1 MKSMKKCCLFF
12 VLSILPALIT
22 AEKVTTLS
30 QPLNPHKIIV
40 SGNQMIVEDF
50 PKIHI
55 FSLEDFR
62 LQRSFGEKGEAPGEF
77 LPRSGYVRLNIHV
90 QKDFIFVESNGK
102 LSFFS
107 RDGTFLREMNSAA
120 AGYLF
125 QPMGKNKFIGLRNV
139 GEKGMLYKTVNIYD
153 SNLKIKK
160 EIFRIKHGSQAGKS
174 IVLFDKALR
183 YFMDGR
189 CIYIVHD
196 FDFLIEVFDRNGN
209 HVRTIHKKDYRH
221 LEITEEHKRR
231 THNHLKRHLRTYP
244 QMKHRLKFPSTF
256 LAVRDIELDDRKL
269 YVTTFK
275 REKGTV
281 ECFIIDQEGTIQE
294 RLFLPLIEE
303 NILREYPFDIHNG
316 KVYQLVEN
324 EETEHWE
331 LHMSGIR

>member
-1 MKSMKKCCLFF
+1 MKKCHLFF

-30 QPLNPHKIIV
+30 QPVNPHKIIV

-90 QKDFIFVESNGK
+90 RKDFIFVESNGK

-125 QPMGKNKFIGLRNV
+125 QPMGKDKFIGLRNV
-139 GEKGMLYKTVNIYD
+139 G
-153 SNLKIKK
+153 
-160 EIFRIKHGSQAGKS
+160 
-174 IVLFDKALR
+174 
-183 YFMDGR
+183 
-189 CIYIVHD
+189 
-196 FDFLIEVFDRNGN
+196 
-209 HVRTIHKKDYRH
+209 
-221 LEITEEHKRR
+221 
-231 THNHLKRHLRTYP
+231 
-244 QMKHRLKFPSTF
+244 
-256 LAVRDIELDDRKL
+256 
-269 YVTTFK
+269 
-275 REKGTV
+275 EKGTV

-316 KVYQLVEN
+316 KVYQLIEN

-331 LHMSGIR
+331 LHVSGIR